1 MASLAELVRNQTPL
15 APAQT
20 MHLQRLVA
28 SWNMLAD
35 FCFSDLVLFVPVSNH
50 PSVDPGSHVE
60 ALEDPDS
67 DLQRMVVVGHVRP
80 STA

>member
-1 MASLAELVRNQTPL
+1 MPTVASLAELVRNQTPL

-35 FCFSDLVLFVPVSNH
+35 FCFSDLVLFVRR
-50 PSVDPGSHVE
+50 PGF
-60 ALEDPDS
+60 
-67 DLQRMVVVGHVRP
+67 
-80 STA
+80 